1 MKRYTVTVKENGDQ
15 YRAFSMKRIYRWMFE
30 YEHHTL
36 NQDIPWEPHFEITTE
51 TLKGEREYAE
61 N

>member
-1 MKRYTVTVKENGDQ
+1 MIRYCVTVKENGD
-15 YRAFSMKRIYRWMFE
+15 RFHAFHMSKIYRWMFE

-51 TLKGEREYAE
+51 TIGKGEQK
-61 N
+61 